1 MTIISCQIV
10 LLSIAILVL
19 TKIILAYANKN
30 KSKNLPPSPPA
41 LPFVGHLHLLKKPLH
56 QTLARISEQ
65 YGSITYLRF
74 GTRPVLVVSSRSLA
88 EQCFTTHDMAFADRT
103 HLPSVKHVTFDYHH
117 IGAANYGPHWRN
129 VRQIAA
135 TEVLSAQRLHAS
147 SDVRVGEV
155 RDMARRLFQPW
166 NNASM
171 PSKGS
176 DYFEKV
182 DLKTKLFELSL
193 NVMMTMIAGKRFYGE
208 NVEDLEQTKRFR
220 EAVEEFFSLSG
231 ASNAEDF
238 LPILRMLGMGG
249 AAKKL
254 NHLAEL
260 NKEMTQKLIDEHRK
274 ARAEKKKT
282 MMITNLLELQK
293 ENPEKYSDETIQVI
307 AVSLLQAGTDTSSN
321 SVEWAMTLLL
331 NNPQVLKK
339 AVAEIDAHVG
349 SERLIQESDM
359 PNLPYLHCILNEVLR
374 LYPGGPLLVPH
385 QSRENVSLG
394 GYEIPKGTM
403 LLVNAYQIHR
413 DQSLWDEPT
422 KFKPERFE
430 GKPELAK
437 RMIPFGMGRRRCP
450 GEGLAIRKIGLILGT
465 FIQCFDWER
474 IGEEFI
480 DLTEGS
486 GLTLPKAVPLEAM
499 YRPRYAMMKVL
510 SSLST

>member
-1 MTIISCQIV
+1 MTTFFYQAV
-10 LLSIAILVL
+10 LLSLAILVL
-19 TKIILAYANKN
+19 TKIILTCANKN
-30 KSKNLPPSPPA
+30 KRKNLPPSPPA
-41 LPFVGHLHLLKKPLH
+41 LPFIGHLHLLKKPLH
-56 QTLARISEQ
+56 QGLARISEQ
-65 YGSITYLRF
+65 YGPITYLRF

-88 EQCFTTHDMAFADRT
+88 EQCFTTHDMAFADRA

-135 TEVLSAQRLHAS
+135 VEVLSAQRLHGS

-155 RDMARRLFQPW
+155 RDMARRLFQSW
-166 NNASM
+166 NNGSIQ
-171 PSKGS
+171 SKGS
-176 DYFEKV
+176 YYFEKV

-208 NVEDLEQTKRFR
+208 NIEDLEQTKRFR

-249 AAKKL
+249 ASKKL
-254 NHLAEL
+254 DHLAEL

-274 ARAEKKKT
+274 AGGEKKKT
-282 MMITNLLELQK
+282 MIANLLELQK
-293 ENPEKYSDETIQVI
+293 ENPAKYNDETVQVI

-339 AVAEIDAHVG
+339 AAAEIDAHVG

-359 PNLPYLHCILNEVLR
+359 ANLPYLHCILNEVLR

-385 QSRENVSLG
+385 QSREKVTLG
-394 GYEIPKGTM
+394 GYEIPQGTM
-403 LLVNAYQIHR
+403 LLVNAYHIHR
-413 DQSLWDEPT
+413 DPSLWAEPT

-430 GKPELAK
+430 GNVELAK

-450 GEGLAIRKIGLILGT
+450 GEGLAIREVGLILGT

-499 YRPRYAMMKVL
+499 YRPRDVMMKVL
-510 SSLST
+510 SGLST

>member
-1 MTIISCQIV
+1 MTIFSYQAV
-10 LLSIAILVL
+10 LLSICILVL
-19 TKIILAYANKN
+19 TKIILTYANKN

-65 YGSITYLRF
+65 YGPITCLRF

-88 EQCFTTHDMAFADRT
+88 EQCFTTHDKAFADRP
-103 HLPSVKHVTFDYHH
+103 HLPSMKHVTFDYRH
-117 IGAANYGPHWRN
+117 IGVANYGPHWRN

-135 TEVLSAQRLHAS
+135 FEVLSAQRLHAS

-155 RDMARRLFQPW
+155 HDMARRLFQSW

-193 NVMMTMIAGKRFYGE
+193 NVMMTMIAGKRFYGK
-208 NVEDLEQTKRFR
+208 NLEDLEQTKRFR

-274 ARAEKKKT
+274 AGGEKKKT
-282 MMITNLLELQK
+282 MITNLLELQK
-293 ENPEKYSDETIQVI
+293 ENPEKYKDETIQVI

-339 AVAEIDAHVG
+339 AAAEIDAHVG

-413 DQSLWDEPT
+413 DPSMWDEPT
-422 KFKPERFE
+422 KFKPERFK
-430 GKPELAK
+430 GKAELAK

-450 GEGLAIRKIGLILGT
+450 GEGLAIREVGLILGT

-474 IGEEFI
+474 IGEKFI

-486 GLTLPKAVPLEAM
+486 GLTLPKAAPLEAM
-499 YRPRYAMMKVL
+499 YRPRHAMMKVL

>member
-1 MTIISCQIV
+1 MTIISCQAV
-10 LLSIAILVL
+10 LLSIAILAL
-19 TKIILAYANKN
+19 TKIILAYASKN

-41 LPFVGHLHLLKKPLH
+41 LPFVGHLHLMKKPLH

-65 YGSITYLRF
+65 YGPITYLRF

-88 EQCFTTHDMAFADRT
+88 EQCFTTHDMAFANRT
-103 HLPSVKHVTFDYHH
+103 HLPSAKHVSFDYHH

-129 VRQIAA
+129 VRHIAA
-135 TEVLSAQRLHAS
+135 VEVLSAQRLHAS

-155 RDMARRLFQPW
+155 RDMTRHLFQSW
-166 NNASM
+166 NNASI

-208 NVEDLEQTKRFR
+208 NIEDLEQTKRFR

-274 ARAEKKKT
+274 AGGEKKKT
-282 MMITNLLELQK
+282 MITNLLELQK
-293 ENPEKYSDETIQVI
+293 ENPEKYNDETIQVI

-339 AVAEIDAHVG
+339 AAAEIDAHVG

-403 LLVNAYQIHR
+403 LLVNAYHIHR
-413 DQSLWDEPT
+413 DPSLWDEPT

-430 GKPELAK
+430 RKAELAK
-437 RMIPFGMGRRRCP
+437 WMIPFGMGRRRCP
-450 GEGLAIRKIGLILGT
+450 GEGLAIREVGLILGT
-465 FIQCFDWER
+465 LIQCFDWER

-499 YRPRYAMMKVL
+499 YRPRHAMLEVL